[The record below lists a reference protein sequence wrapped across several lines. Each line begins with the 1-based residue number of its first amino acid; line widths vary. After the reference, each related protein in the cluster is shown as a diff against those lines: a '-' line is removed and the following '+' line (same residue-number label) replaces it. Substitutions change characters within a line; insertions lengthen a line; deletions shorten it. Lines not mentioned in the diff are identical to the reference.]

1 MANKIKSNIWTMSI
15 VLLVIAT
22 FSSTLLAVVY
32 NLTKD
37 PIQLA
42 NQQKTIKGLSMVL
55 PKFDNQPLKE
65 YIMVPSDLRD
75 SLKCYIAKNQG
86 KIVGVAIETYTKK
99 AFSGKFTVLVGFT
112 TDGTIYNSL
121 MLEHKETPGLGD
133 KADKSKSKWSDQF
146 NGKNPLNFKLKV
158 KKDGGDVDA
167 ITAATISSRAYCD
180 AIDRAYQAYTNYV
193 KPQLGI

>member
-1 MANKIKSNIWTMSI
+1 MSI
-15 VLLVIAT
+15 VLLVIASL
-22 FSSTLLAVVY
+22 SSSLLAVVY
-32 NLTKD
+32 KLTKE
-37 PIQLA
+37 PIELA

-55 PKFDNQPLKE
+55 PKFDNEPLKE
-65 YIMVPSDLRD
+65 FIMVPSDLGD

-99 AFSGKFTVLVGFT
+99 AFSGKFSVLVGFT
-112 TDGTIYNSL
+112 PDGTIFNTI

-133 KADKSKSKWSDQF
+133 KAEKTKSSWSDQF

-180 AIDRAYQAYTNYV
+180 AISRAYEAFNNYV
-193 KPQLGI
+193 KPQLGL